1 MVGAD
6 TLVRIVSSKAS
17 IIEIVGHDVDEN
29 NIDTIE
35 AFIRELQITIIIPLF
50 RGYVASLKMLF
61 SISRSSVPTIFAEP
75 QGSVFSVIASLFAA
89 FIVLINY
96 CNSFSVLIV
105 FIFVI
110 LNWLKIE
117 LRHEMNRIAI
127 FRLNVQHI
135 RYRTS

>member
-61 SISRSSVPTIFAEP
+61 QHFEKFCSHDICRATGV
-75 QGSVFSVIASLFAA
+75 SLFCHRLTLCCIYRTDKLLQL
-89 FIVLINY
+89 FF
-96 CNSFSVLIV
+96 CSDSFHIRNFKLV
-105 FIFVI
+105 
-110 LNWLKIE
+110 K
-117 LRHEMNRIAI
+117 NRIAT
-127 FRLNVQHI
+127 RNES
-135 RYRTS
+135 YRNF